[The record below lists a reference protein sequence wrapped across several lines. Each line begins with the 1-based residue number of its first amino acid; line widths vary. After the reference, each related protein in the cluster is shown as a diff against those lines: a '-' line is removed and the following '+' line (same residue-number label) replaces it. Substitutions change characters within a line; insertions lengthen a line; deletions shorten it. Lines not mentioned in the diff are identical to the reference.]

1 VKNGRFL
8 LISAIVISLLAL
20 QGTQVWASPALNATD
35 ANTANEMAS
44 TVSTAHMSVY
54 LVFPT
59 SVYPGQTET
68 ISANTTAT
76 SSGTIVSFSIGVFA
90 LIDGQLMKI
99 ASQTIVA
106 NAYVAVGEKWR
117 SSLVVAIPADAQS
130 ALLTGTITEVWQQAP
145 SYYSSYHVTPYYNMP
160 YYTQNSQYYNS
171 NYQYYNSNYNSQYYN
186 YNSNYNTQQQI
197 HLPRQAPAPETV
209 GLFNG
214 VAAPETA
221 HLPNGVV
228 ALYTPSGGTIQLN
241 PQLALPN
248 GNAAFQKSPQTYV
261 QPYVNMNIHQRSY
274 MSRSATYYGPNF
286 ANYPPN
292 YLPNYPPTQVTSQQT
307 FALTYILG

>member
-1 VKNGRFL
+1 MKNGRFL

-59 SVYPGQTET
+59 SAYPGQTET

-145 SYYSSYHVTPYYNMP
+145 SYSSYHVTSYYNMP
-160 YYTQNSQYYNS
+160 YYTQNSQYYN
-171 NYQYYNSNYNSQYYN
+171 YN
-186 YNSNYNTQQQI
+186 YNYNTQQQI
-197 HLPRQAPAPETV
+197 RLPRQAPAPETV

-221 HLPNGVV
+221 RLPNGVV
-228 ALYTPSGGTIQLN
+228 ALYTPSGDTIQLN

-248 GNAAFQKSPQTYV
+248 GNAAFQKPPQTYV

-274 MSRSATYYGPNF
+274 MSHPATYYGPNF
-286 ANYPPN
+286 TNYPPN

>member
-160 YYTQNSQYYNS
+160 YYTQNSQYYN
-171 NYQYYNSNYNSQYYN
+171 YN
-186 YNSNYNTQQQI
+186 YNYNTQQQI
-197 HLPRQAPAPETV
+197 RLPRQTPAPETV

-221 HLPNGVV
+221 RLPNGVV
-228 ALYTPSGGTIQLN
+228 ALYTPSGDTIQLN

-248 GNAAFQKSPQTYV
+248 GNAAFQKPPQTYV

-274 MSRSATYYGPNF
+274 MSRPATYYGPNF
-286 ANYPPN
+286 TNYPPN

-307 FALTYILG
+307 FALTQILG

>member
-44 TVSTAHMSVY
+44 TVSTAHMSVD

-59 SVYPGQTET
+59 SAYLGQTET

-145 SYYSSYHVTPYYNMP
+145 NYYSSYHVTPYYNMP
-160 YYTQNSQYYNS
+160 YYTQNSQYYN
-171 NYQYYNSNYNSQYYN
+171 YN
-186 YNSNYNTQQQI
+186 YNYNTQQQI

-221 HLPNGVV
+221 RLPNGVV

-274 MSRSATYYGPNF
+274 MSRPATYYGPNPATYYGPNF
-286 ANYPPN
+286 TNYPPN